1 MDEKEKIKKP
11 QISGGVIYDF
21 IKLIK
26 PYSKSVIFLFAFII
40 LIEGLK
46 LVGPYILKI
55 IIDDLHLL
63 SLDKLNHFVNLIL
76 LFLLSLLVISLLDY
90 LKDKKIFSVILKAEY
105 DLPIRC
111 QKKLLELDLSYH
123 QEEGTGNKIA
133 KIERGTFKLVDLLG
147 NIFWEF
153 LPVTLQLLSTLVIL
167 AFIDYRLFLLLIIF
181 ATIIVFINIF
191 VNKSI
196 YPTRKKRY
204 KDYEKASGKMVQSI
218 INVNTVQSFSQQK
231 REVDEFS
238 SLKKDIF
245 TGEKKEW
252 FYILKFASL
261 REVSVS
267 IARILFLFLGIYLVL
282 NNQISIGT
290 LVFVI
295 TLSEKVFSALS
306 RVYRLYDR
314 FAEGLEGVNRI
325 SSLLKTESSIKN
337 TGNLKLNSING
348 SISFKNIDFYYNNS
362 EKILN
367 NLNLEIPAGAITAL
381 VGPSGGGKTTIIRLI
396 FRHFDPSSGQV
407 LLDDNNLKDLDLF
420 NLRRFLSIVP
430 QEVDIFDAS
439 IKDNI
444 SYANKNASMLEIEA
458 AAKIANADEFIKKLK
473 DGYDTVVGE
482 RGIKLSGGQRQ
493 RVGIAR
499 AVLANPKILIFD
511 EATSNL
517 DTESEKLIQD
527 SIAKIAKNKTII
539 IIAHRLST
547 IKMADKIVVIEDG
560 RVAEEGSHLQL
571 VNKKDGLY
579 KKLTSLQSLGDIR
592 SD

>member
-1 MDEKEKIKKP
+1 MSEKEEIKRP
-11 QISGGVIYDF
+11 QISGSVVYDF

-26 PYSKSVIFLFAFII
+26 PYSKSVVFLFVFII

-46 LVGPYILKI
+46 LIGPYILKI
-55 IIDDLHLL
+55 IIDDLYLL
-63 SLDKLNHFVNLIL
+63 SLDKLGHFVNLIL
-76 LFLLSLLVISLLDY
+76 LFFLSLLVISLFDY
-90 LKDKKIFSVILKAEY
+90 LKDRKIFSVVLKAEY

-147 NIFWEF
+147 NIFWEI
-153 LPVTLQLLSTLVIL
+153 LPVLFQLLSTLIIL
-167 AFIDYRLFLLLIIF
+167 IIIDFRLALLLIIF
-181 ATIIVFINIF
+181 SAIIIVINVF
-191 VNKSI
+191 VNRKI

-204 KDYEKASGKMVQSI
+204 KDYELASGKMVQSI
-218 INVNTVQSFSQQK
+218 INVNTVQSFSQQE

-245 TGEKKEW
+245 TGERKEW
-252 FYILKFASL
+252 FYILRFANL
-261 REVSVS
+261 REVTVS
-267 IARILFLFLGIYLVL
+267 TARILFLFLGIYLV
-282 NNQISIGT
+282 IKGEMTIGT
-290 LVFVI
+290 LVFVV

-306 RVYRLYDR
+306 RVYRIYDR

-325 SSLLKTESSIKN
+325 SGLLKTESNIKN
-337 TGNLKLNSING
+337 EGTLKLEKVEGQIK
-348 SISFKNIDFYYNNS
+348 FKNLDFHYNNS

-367 NLNLEIPAGAITAL
+367 KLNLDIPAGAITAL

-420 NLRRFLSIVP
+420 NLRSFLSIVP

-444 SYANKNASMLEIEA
+444 SYANKNASLSEIEA
-458 AAKIANADEFIKKLK
+458 AAKIANADEFVQKLK

-547 IKMADKIVVIEDG
+547 IKMADKIAVIEDG
-560 RVAEEGSHLQL
+560 RVVEEGSHLQL
-571 VNKKDGLY
+571 INKKDGLY
-579 KKLTSLQSLGDIR
+579 KKLSSLQSLGDIR
-592 SD
+592 GD

>member
-1 MDEKEKIKKP
+1 
-11 QISGGVIYDF
+11 
-21 IKLIK
+21 
-26 PYSKSVIFLFAFII
+26 
-40 LIEGLK
+40 
-46 LVGPYILKI
+46 
-55 IIDDLHLL
+55 
-63 SLDKLNHFVNLIL
+63 
-76 LFLLSLLVISLLDY
+76 
-90 LKDKKIFSVILKAEY
+90 
-105 DLPIRC
+105 
-111 QKKLLELDLSYH
+111 
-123 QEEGTGNKIA
+123 
-133 KIERGTFKLVDLLG
+133 
-147 NIFWEF
+147 
-153 LPVTLQLLSTLVIL
+153 
-167 AFIDYRLFLLLIIF
+167 
-181 ATIIVFINIF
+181 
-191 VNKSI
+191 
-196 YPTRKKRY
+196 
-204 KDYEKASGKMVQSI
+204 MVQSI
-218 INVNTVQSFSQQK
+218 INVNTVQSFSQQE

-245 TGEKKEW
+245 TGERKEW
-252 FYILKFASL
+252 FYILRFANL
-261 REVSVS
+261 REVTVS
-267 IARILFLFLGIYLVL
+267 TARILFLFLGIYLV
-282 NNQISIGT
+282 IKGEMTIGT
-290 LVFVI
+290 LVFVV

-306 RVYRLYDR
+306 RVYRIYDR

-325 SSLLKTESSIKN
+325 SSLLKTESNIKN
-337 TGNLKLNSING
+337 EGTLKLEKVEGQIK
-348 SISFKNIDFYYNNS
+348 FKNLDFHYNNS

-367 NLNLEIPAGAITAL
+367 KLNLNIPAGAITAL

-420 NLRRFLSIVP
+420 NLRSFLSIVP

-444 SYANKNASMLEIEA
+444 SYANKNASLSEIEA
-458 AAKIANADEFIKKLK
+458 AAKIANADEFVKKLK

-547 IKMADKIVVIEDG
+547 IKMADKIAVIEDG
-560 RVAEEGSHLQL
+560 RVVEEGSHLQL
-571 VNKKDGLY
+571 INKKDGLY
-579 KKLTSLQSLGDIR
+579 KKLSSLQSLGDIR
-592 SD
+592 GD